1 MMALLLIASTLL
13 LATILWPL
21 FNLIRNYLIARK
33 VGLPILITP
42 LGLLNPFWQLGQ
54 NFLSPHLKRLPFKLG
69 SFAEYGSLISLFDD
83 RYRRHAQLGAAY
95 MLVSPTEN
103 IIVIADASAADEIMR
118 SKEFIKPEALYKPLE
133 LFGPN
138 VNTMNG
144 EDWQRHRKVTTP
156 PFNERNSKLVWKE
169 GIKQANGMLKT
180 WTEVGESG
188 VVGTEEDT
196 MTFALHV
203 SEIFE
208 VPHDLKYHAR

>member
-1 MMALLLIASTLL
+1 MALLLVAGTLL

-21 FNLIRNYLIARK
+21 LNLIKNYMIARK
-33 VGLPILITP
+33 LGLPILITP

-54 NFLSPHLKRLPFKLG
+54 NQLSPLLKLLPFNLG
-69 SFAEYGSLISLFDD
+69 AFASYSSLVSLFDD

-103 IIVIADASAADEIMR
+103 VVVVADASAADEIMR

-156 PFNERNSKLVWKE
+156 PFNEKNSKLVWRE
-169 GIKQANGMLKT
+169 AIKQAGGMLRV
-180 WTEVGESG
+180 WGEAGKGG

-203 SEIFE
+203 RQF
-208 VPHDLKYHAR
+208 

>member
-1 MMALLLIASTLL
+1 M
-13 LATILWPL
+13 
-21 FNLIRNYLIARK
+21 
-33 VGLPILITP
+33 
-42 LGLLNPFWQLGQ
+42 
-54 NFLSPHLKRLPFKLG
+54 
-69 SFAEYGSLISLFDD
+69 
-83 RYRRHAQLGAAY
+83 
-95 MLVSPTEN
+95 
-103 IIVIADASAADEIMR
+103 IADASAADEIMR